1 MKKLTVTLCL
11 TLAVLLGSTACA
23 TNSGKG
29 PVVASGAVAEK
40 PKSGL
45 EVSFTKP
52 EVTLRSEPN
61 FRSPAKVVKQ
71 AIGKMA
77 ILLKQN
83 KSWIQIRF
91 EGENFWVHSLFLDKN
106 LKPPVMRVL
115 FKVSDV
121 NLRSGPGTK
130 FPVVR
135 VLKDAKYRIA
145 VPFEKSGNWV
155 QIVFDKHP
163 YWVHSALIQQYKS
176 RKISLKSSDQG
187 ANQ

>member
-1 MKKLTVTLCL
+1 MRNLTATVCL

-23 TNSGKG
+23 PNSGKG

-45 EVSFTKP
+45 EASFTKP

-61 FRSPAKVVKQ
+61 LRSPAKVVKQ

-91 EGENFWVHSLFLDKN
+91 EGENFWVHSRLLDRN
-106 LKPPVMRVL
+106 LKPAVMEVL

-121 NLRSGPGTK
+121 NLRSRPGTR
-130 FPVVR
+130 FPIAK
-135 VLKDAKYRIA
+135 VLKDARYRIA
-145 VPFEKSGNWV
+145 VPFGKSGNWV
-155 QIVFDKHP
+155 NIVFDKHP
-163 YWVHSALIQQYKS
+163 DV
-176 RKISLKSSDQG
+176 
-187 ANQ
+187 